1 MQDFRNLEVW
11 RRSYELTLQVYQA
24 TRSMPAEE
32 KYGLVSQMRRC
43 SVSIPANIAE
53 GCGRETKADLK
64 RFLHIAMGSASELE
78 CQLLLAADLDFMNSD
93 MANDLIKHLTTTK
106 KMLNALIGR
115 IKAEITAS
123 ARINQKPSISHQ
135 LPTTTYQ
142 EPATR

>member
-1 MQDFRNLEVW
+1 MEVW

-78 CQLLLAADLDFMNSD
+78 CQLLLAADLNIMNSD
-93 MANDLIKHLTTTK
+93 TANEIIEHLTTTK

-115 IKAEITAS
+115 IKVEITAS
-123 ARINQKPSISHQ
+123 ARDNQQPRTSHQ
-135 LPTTTYQ
+135 SPTTTYQ

>member
-1 MQDFRNLEVW
+1 MQDFRKLEVW
-11 RRSYELTLQVYQA
+11 RRAYDLTLQVYQA

-93 MANDLIKHLTTTK
+93 MANELIKHLTTTK

-115 IKAEITAS
+115 IRAEITAS
-123 ARINQKPSISHQ
+123 ARDSQQPRTSHQ
-135 LPTTTYQ
+135 SPTTTYQ
-142 EPATR
+142 EPASR

>member
-1 MQDFRNLEVW
+1 MQDFRKLEVW

-24 TRSMPAEE
+24 TWSMPAGE

-78 CQLLLAADLDFMNSD
+78 CQLLLAADLDFMNSEV
-93 MANDLIKHLTTTK
+93 ANELIKHLTTTK

-115 IKAEITAS
+115 IKVEITAR
-123 ARINQKPSISHQ
+123 ARDNQQPRTSHQ
-135 LPTTTYQ
+135 SPTTTYQ
-142 EPATR
+142 EPASR